1 MADHRHLARRGAWL
15 WAATAALQA
24 CQLPP
29 VAEPP
34 AVEDM
39 PAEEAPSGWRAVA
52 LAEDRDRLDR
62 LPETWAAARAAAA
75 RAGYAR
81 RLAAEGELLDPDAA
95 LPRPEPSP
103 GPYRCRIVRLRAAA
117 RRPFTAFPPFF
128 CHIVDEGAQLSLTKE
143 AGGERPGGYLW
154 PDGERRLVFLGA
166 FARGR
171 ERLPPA
177 YGDDPDRNLAA
188 VLERIGIFR
197 WRLVIPLPAEPDA
210 LDVLELIP
218 AVPPD

>member
-1 MADHRHLARRGAWL
+1 MADRRHIARRGAWL

-24 CQLPP
+24 CQLPS
-29 VAEPP
+29 VAEPLE
-34 AVEDM
+34 VEM
-39 PAEEAPSGWRAVA
+39 PADEAPSGWRAVA

-62 LPETWAAARAAAA
+62 LPETWAAARSAAL
-75 RAGYAR
+75 RGYAR
-81 RLAAEGELLDPDAA
+81 RLAAEGELLDPDSA
-95 LPRPEPSP
+95 LPRAEPSP

-128 CHIVDEGAQLSLTKE
+128 CHVVDEGEQLSLTKE

-171 ERLPPA
+171 EPLPPA
-177 YGDDPDRNLAA
+177 YGDEPDRNLAG
-188 VLERIGIFR
+188 VLERVGIFR
-197 WRLVIPLPAEPDA
+197 WRLVIPLPAEEGA
-210 LDVLELIP
+210 VDVLELIP
-218 AVPPD
+218 AVPEH

>member
-1 MADHRHLARRGAWL
+1 MADRHHIAKGGAWL
-15 WAATAALQA
+15 LAATAALQA

-34 AVEDM
+34 IVEEM
-39 PAEEAPSGWRAVA
+39 PIEAPSGWRAVA

-62 LPETWAAARAAAA
+62 LPETWAAARSAAL
-75 RAGYAR
+75 RLYAR
-81 RLAAEGELLDPDAA
+81 RLAAEGGLLDPDSA

-103 GPYRCRIVRLRAAA
+103 GPYRCRIVRLRAAG

-171 ERLPPA
+171 EPLPPA

-188 VLERIGIFR
+188 ILERVGIFR
-197 WRLVIPLPAEPDA
+197 WRLVIPHPAEPGA

-218 AVPPD
+218 AVAPD